1 MSARAQQGGFT
12 LLEVVV
18 AFVLLALTLVTV
30 FQIFS
35 TGLARAG
42 ELDEHSRALVL
53 AQSRLATV
61 GLEEKLEGPSEKR
74 GESEDRKYRWS
85 LTVQPYEEAPEPGT
99 TGQPVQPMS
108 SLQMYRVDALVTW
121 DGSDG
126 RTRNLRL
133 STLTLGAKL

>member
-1 MSARAQQGGFT
+1 MTSRARQRGFT

-42 ELDEHSRALVL
+42 ELDEHARALVV
-53 AQSRLATV
+53 AQSQIATV
-61 GLEEKLEGPSEKR
+61 GLEEKLEGPAEKR
-74 GESEDRKYRWS
+74 GESEDRKYRWTLS
-85 LTVQPYEEAPEPGT
+85 VQPYEEPPEAGAP
-99 TGQPVQPMS
+99 QPMS
-108 SLQMYRVDALVTW
+108 SLQMYRVDAVVSW
-121 DGSDG
+121 DGADG
-126 RTRNLRL
+126 RSRNLRL

>member
-1 MSARAQQGGFT
+1 MKLRSRQEGFT

-18 AFVLLALTLVTV
+18 AFVLLALTLITV

-42 ELDEHSRALVL
+42 ELDEHSRALVV

-61 GLEEKLEGPSEKR
+61 GLEEKLEGPTETR
-74 GESEDRKYRWS
+74 GESEDRKYRWT
-85 LTVQPYEEAPEPGT
+85 LTVQPYEEVPEPGAA
-99 TGQPVQPMS
+99 QQVDAMS
-108 SLQMYRVDALVTW
+108 SLQMYRVEAVVTW

-126 RTRNLRL
+126 RSRNLRL
-133 STLTLGAKL
+133 STLTVGSKL